1 LAGGVGGSQPVVV
14 SGSFSLSS
22 TASHTGRTG
31 AAAPPAGWASSG
43 YNGSNGATSSLF
55 GGTFIGSG
63 GSGAIADNITAM
75 APDALTELDANAL
88 TELENVSVMFVQ
100 SQNEG
105 TIATG
110 DTRVNARLVGVSSEY
125 FEAVKPEIAMGSY
138 LSSSSFAQTAKDVVF
153 GADAANDVG
162 LTADM
167 LGQTVKLNGQDFRL
181 VGVLDDQAGFGTSG
195 RVYVTLDSARKLFS
209 QYPYVSSIVIQ
220 ANTAEQVDALQLTAD
235 SLLRERYGL
244 GADTD
249 ARYTITNQASLIA
262 AVSSITDTLGLLLTG
277 IAAIS
282 LIVGGIG
289 IMNIMLVSVRERTR
303 EIGVRRAIGAK
314 QSNILTQF
322 LIEAIVLSLAGGV
335 IGLILGQIAA
345 FFLAILG
352 DWVFAIKLD
361 TVVLALGFSLLVGVV
376 FGVWPART
384 AAKLEPIDA
393 LRFE

>member
-1 LAGGVGGSQPVVV
+1 MNLLGTAALALNRIWATKVRSLLTMLGVVIGVAAIVALTSIVDGASQ
-14 SGSFSLSS
+14 GINKSL
-22 TASHTGRTG
+22 
-31 AAAPPAGWASSG
+31 
-43 YNGSNGATSSLF
+43 ATL
-55 GGTFIGSG
+55 GTNQL
-63 GSGAIADNITAM
+63 NITAM
-75 APDALTELDANAL
+75 APDALTEQDAEALASLDD
-88 TELENVSVMFVQ
+88 VSVMFVQ
-100 SQNEG
+100 TQNEG

-110 DTRVNARLVGVSSEY
+110 ETRVNARLVGVSSQY
-125 FEAVKPEIAMGSY
+125 FDAVKPEIALGSY

-220 ANTAEQVDALQLTAD
+220 ANTPEQVDGLQITAD

-244 GADTD
+244 GVDTD

-314 QSNILTQF
+314 QSDILTQF

-335 IGLILGQIAA
+335 VGLILGEIAA

-361 TVVLALGFSLLVGVV
+361 TVFLALGFSLLVGVV

>member
-1 LAGGVGGSQPVVV
+1 VRLLGTAALALNRIWATKVRSLLTMLGVVIGVAAIVALTSIVDGASQ
-14 SGSFSLSS
+14 GINKSL
-22 TASHTGRTG
+22 
-31 AAAPPAGWASSG
+31 
-43 YNGSNGATSSLF
+43 ATL
-55 GGTFIGSG
+55 GTNQL
-63 GSGAIADNITAM
+63 NITAM

-88 TELENVSVMFVQ
+88 AELENVSVMFVQ

-110 DTRVNARLVGVSSEY
+110 DIRVNARLVGVSSQY
-125 FEAVKPEIAMGSY
+125 FEAVKPEIALGSY

-220 ANTAEQVDALQLTAD
+220 ANTPEQVDALQLTAD

-244 GADTD
+244 GVDTD

-335 IGLILGQIAA
+335 IGLILGEIAA

-361 TVVLALGFSLLVGVV
+361 TVLLALGFSLLVGVV

>member
-1 LAGGVGGSQPVVV
+1 VRLLGTAALALNRIWATKVRSLLTMLGVVIGVAAIVALTSIVDGASQ
-14 SGSFSLSS
+14 GINKSL
-22 TASHTGRTG
+22 
-31 AAAPPAGWASSG
+31 
-43 YNGSNGATSSLF
+43 ATL
-55 GGTFIGSG
+55 GTNQL
-63 GSGAIADNITAM
+63 NITAM

-88 TELENVSVMFVQ
+88 AELENVSVMFVQ

-110 DTRVNARLVGVSSEY
+110 DTRVTARLVGVSSKY
-125 FEAVKPEIAMGSY
+125 FEAVKPEIALGSY

-167 LGQTVKLNGQDFRL
+167 LGKTVKLNGQDFRL

-220 ANTAEQVDALQLTAD
+220 ASTPEQVDALQVTAD

-244 GADTD
+244 GAETE

-352 DWVFAIKLD
+352 DWVFAIRLD
-361 TVVLALGFSLLVGVV
+361 TVLLALGFSLLVGVV

>member
-1 LAGGVGGSQPVVV
+1 MNLLGTAALALNRIWATKVRSLLTMLGVVIGVAAIVALTSIVDGASQ
-14 SGSFSLSS
+14 GINKSL
-22 TASHTGRTG
+22 
-31 AAAPPAGWASSG
+31 
-43 YNGSNGATSSLF
+43 ATL
-55 GGTFIGSG
+55 GTNQL
-63 GSGAIADNITAM
+63 NITAM

-88 TELENVSVMFVQ
+88 AELENVSVMFVQ

-110 DTRVNARLVGVSSEY
+110 DIRVNARLVGVSSKY
-125 FEAVKPEIAMGSY
+125 FEAVKPEIALGSY

-181 VGVLDDQAGFGTSG
+181 VGVLDDQAGFGTGG

-220 ANTAEQVDALQLTAD
+220 ANTPEQVDALQVTAD
-235 SLLRERYGL
+235 SLLRERYGI
-244 GADTD
+244 GTDTE

-335 IGLILGQIAA
+335 VGLILGEIAA

-352 DWVFAIKLD
+352 DWVFEIKLD

>member
-1 LAGGVGGSQPVVV
+1 MRLLGTAALALNRIWATKVRSLLTMLGVVIGVAAIVALTSIVDGASQ
-14 SGSFSLSS
+14 GINKSL
-22 TASHTGRTG
+22 
-31 AAAPPAGWASSG
+31 
-43 YNGSNGATSSLF
+43 ATL
-55 GGTFIGSG
+55 GTNQL
-63 GSGAIADNITAM
+63 NITAM

>member
-1 LAGGVGGSQPVVV
+1 MLGVVIGVAAIVALTSIVDGASQGINKSLAT
-14 SGSFSLSS
+14 L
-22 TASHTGRTG
+22 
-31 AAAPPAGWASSG
+31 
-43 YNGSNGATSSLF
+43 
-55 GGTFIGSG
+55 GTNQL
-63 GSGAIADNITAM
+63 NITAM

-88 TELENVSVMFVQ
+88 AELENVSVMFVQ

-110 DTRVNARLVGVSSEY
+110 DTRVTARLVGVSSEY
-125 FEAVKPEIAMGSY
+125 FEAVKPEIALGSY
-138 LSSSSFAQTAKDVVF
+138 LSSSSYAQTAKDVVF

-209 QYPYVSSIVIQ
+209 QYPYVSSIVVQ
-220 ANTAEQVDALQLTAD
+220 ANTPEQVDALQLTAD

-244 GADTD
+244 SADTE

>member
-1 LAGGVGGSQPVVV
+1 MKLLGTAALALNRIWATKVRSLLTMLGVVIGVAAIVALTSIVDGASQ
-14 SGSFSLSS
+14 GINKSL
-22 TASHTGRTG
+22 
-31 AAAPPAGWASSG
+31 
-43 YNGSNGATSSLF
+43 ATL
-55 GGTFIGSG
+55 GTNQL
-63 GSGAIADNITAM
+63 NITAM
-75 APDALTELDANAL
+75 AADSLTEQDAQELAA
-88 TELENVSVMFVQ
+88 LENVSVMFVQ
-100 SQNEG
+100 AQNQG
-105 TIATG
+105 TIATQ
-110 DTRVNARLVGVSSEY
+110 DKRVNARLVGVSAKY
-125 FEAVKPEIAMGSY
+125 FEAVKPEIALGSY
-138 LSSSSFAQTAKDVVF
+138 LSSSSFAATAKDVVF
-153 GADAANDVG
+153 GADAANDLG
-162 LTADM
+162 LTKAM

-195 RVYVTLDSARKLFS
+195 RVYVPIDSARKLFS

-220 ANTAEQVDALQLTAD
+220 ADTAEQVDTLQLQAD
-235 SLLRERYGL
+235 VLLRERYGL
-244 GADTD
+244 GEETT

-262 AVSSITDTLGLLLTG
+262 AVGSITATLGLLLTG

-335 IGLILGQIAA
+335 VGLILGEIAA
-345 FFLAILG
+345 FFLAVIG
-352 DWVFAIKLD
+352 DWVFSIRLD
-361 TVVLALGFSLLVGVV
+361 TVGLALGFSLLVGVV

>member
-1 LAGGVGGSQPVVV
+1 MLGVVIGVAAIVALTSIVDGASQGINKSLAT
-14 SGSFSLSS
+14 L
-22 TASHTGRTG
+22 
-31 AAAPPAGWASSG
+31 
-43 YNGSNGATSSLF
+43 
-55 GGTFIGSG
+55 GTNQL
-63 GSGAIADNITAM
+63 NITAM

-88 TELENVSVMFVQ
+88 SELENVSVMFVQ

-125 FEAVKPEIAMGSY
+125 FQAVKPEIALGSY

-220 ANTAEQVDALQLTAD
+220 ANTPEQVDALQLTAD

-244 GADTD
+244 GADTE

-335 IGLILGQIAA
+335 IGLILGEIAA

>member
-1 LAGGVGGSQPVVV
+1 MNLLGTAALALNRIWATKVRSLLTMLGVVIGVAAIVALTSIVDGASQ
-14 SGSFSLSS
+14 GINKSL
-22 TASHTGRTG
+22 
-31 AAAPPAGWASSG
+31 
-43 YNGSNGATSSLF
+43 ATL
-55 GGTFIGSG
+55 GTNQL
-63 GSGAIADNITAM
+63 NITAL

-88 TELENVSVMFVQ
+88 AELENVSVMFVQ

-110 DTRVNARLVGVSSEY
+110 DIRVNARLVGVSSKY
-125 FEAVKPEIAMGSY
+125 FEAVKPEIALGSY
-138 LSSSSFAQTAKDVVF
+138 LSSSSYAQTAKDVVF

-181 VGVLDDQAGFGTSG
+181 VGVLDDQAGFGTGG

-220 ANTAEQVDALQLTAD
+220 ANTPEQVDALQVTAD

-244 GADTD
+244 GADTE

-335 IGLILGQIAA
+335 VGLILGQIAA

-352 DWVFAIKLD
+352 DWVFEIKLD

>member
-1 LAGGVGGSQPVVV
+1 MKLLGTATLALNRIWATKIRSLLTMLGVVIGVAAIVALTSIVDGASQ
-14 SGSFSLSS
+14 GINKSL
-22 TASHTGRTG
+22 
-31 AAAPPAGWASSG
+31 
-43 YNGSNGATSSLF
+43 ATL
-55 GGTFIGSG
+55 GTNQL
-63 GSGAIADNITAM
+63 NITAM
-75 APDALTELDANAL
+75 AADSLTEQDAQELAA
-88 TELENVSVMFVQ
+88 LENVSVMFVQ
-100 SQNEG
+100 AQNQG

-110 DTRVNARLVGVSSEY
+110 DKRVNARLVGVSAKY
-125 FEAVKPEIAMGSY
+125 FEAVKPEIALGSY
-138 LSSSSFAQTAKDVVF
+138 LSSSSFAATAKDVVF
-153 GADAANDVG
+153 GADAANDLG
-162 LTADM
+162 LTKAM

-195 RVYVTLDSARKLFS
+195 RVYVPIDSARKLFS

-220 ANTAEQVDALQLTAD
+220 ANTAEQVDTLQLQAD
-235 SLLRERYGL
+235 VLLRERYGL
-244 GADTD
+244 GAETT

-262 AVSSITDTLGLLLTG
+262 AVGSITATLGLLLTG

-335 IGLILGQIAA
+335 VGLILGEIAA
-345 FFLAILG
+345 FFLAVIG
-352 DWVFAIKLD
+352 DWVFSIRLD
-361 TVVLALGFSLLVGVV
+361 TVGLALGFSLLVGVV

>member
-1 LAGGVGGSQPVVV
+1 MKLLGTARLALNRIWATKVRSLLTMLGVVIGVAAIVALTSIVDGASQ
-14 SGSFSLSS
+14 GINKSL
-22 TASHTGRTG
+22 
-31 AAAPPAGWASSG
+31 
-43 YNGSNGATSSLF
+43 ATL
-55 GGTFIGSG
+55 GTNQL
-63 GSGAIADNITAM
+63 NITAM
-75 APDALTELDANAL
+75 APDALTEQDAYALAELDG
-88 TELENVSVMFVQ
+88 VSVMFVQ
-100 SQNEG
+100 TQNQG
-105 TIATG
+105 TIAT
-110 DTRVNARLVGVSSEY
+110 DESRVNANLVGVSAKY
-125 FEAVKPEIAMGSY
+125 FEAVKPELAMGSY
-138 LSSSSFAQTAKDVVF
+138 LSDSKFAASAKDVVF
-153 GADAANDVG
+153 GADAANDLG
-162 LTADM
+162 LTDSM

-181 VGVLDDQAGFGTSG
+181 VGVLDDQAGFGTNG

-220 ANTAEQVDALQLTAD
+220 AETPEAVDALQIATD
-235 SLLRERYGL
+235 KLLRERYGL
-244 GADTD
+244 GSETD

-277 IAAIS
+277 IAGIS
-282 LIVGGIG
+282 LVVGGIG

-335 IGLILGQIAA
+335 VGLILGEIAA
-345 FFLAILG
+345 YFLAIIG
-352 DWVFAIKLD
+352 DWVFSIQLE
-361 TVVLALGFSLLVGVV
+361 TVLLALGFSLVVGVV

>member
-1 LAGGVGGSQPVVV
+1 MKILGTAALALNRIWATKVRSLLTMLGVVIGVAAIVALTSIVDGASQ
-14 SGSFSLSS
+14 GINKSL
-22 TASHTGRTG
+22 
-31 AAAPPAGWASSG
+31 
-43 YNGSNGATSSLF
+43 ATL
-55 GGTFIGSG
+55 GTNQL
-63 GSGAIADNITAM
+63 NITAM
-75 APDALTELDANAL
+75 APDALTEQDAKAL
-88 TELENVSVMFVQ
+88 AELEDVSVMFVQ

-125 FEAVKPEIAMGSY
+125 FEAVKPEIALGSY

-181 VGVLDDQAGFGTSG
+181 VGVLDDQAGFGTGG

-220 ANTAEQVDALQLTAD
+220 ANTPEQVDGLQVTAD

-244 GADTD
+244 GVDTD
-249 ARYTITNQASLIA
+249 ARYTITNQSSLIA

-314 QSNILTQF
+314 QSDILTQF

-335 IGLILGQIAA
+335 VGLILGEIAA

-361 TVVLALGFSLLVGVV
+361 TVLLALGFSLLVGVV

>member
-1 LAGGVGGSQPVVV
+1 MRLLGTARLALNRIWATKVRSLLTMLGVVIGVAAIVALTSIVDGASQ
-14 SGSFSLSS
+14 GINKSL
-22 TASHTGRTG
+22 
-31 AAAPPAGWASSG
+31 
-43 YNGSNGATSSLF
+43 ATL
-55 GGTFIGSG
+55 GTNQL
-63 GSGAIADNITAM
+63 NITAM
-75 APDALTELDANAL
+75 APDALSEQDAEALAALDG
-88 TELENVSVMFVQ
+88 VSVMFVQ
-100 SQNEG
+100 TQNEG

-110 DTRVNARLVGVSSEY
+110 DKRVNARLVGVSSQY
-125 FEAVKPEIAMGSY
+125 FAAVKPDIALGSY
-138 LSSSSFAQTAKDVVF
+138 LSDSKFAATSKDVVF
-153 GADAANDVG
+153 GADAANDLG

-181 VGVLDDQAGFGTSG
+181 VGVLDDQAGFGTNG
-195 RVYVTLDSARKLFS
+195 RVYVTLDAARKLFS
-209 QYPYVSSIVIQ
+209 QYPYVSSIVVQ
-220 ANTAEQVDALQLTAD
+220 AETPEAVDALQLASD
-235 SLLRERYGL
+235 RLLRERYGL

-277 IAAIS
+277 IAGIS
-282 LIVGGIG
+282 LVVGGIG

-335 IGLILGQIAA
+335 VGLILGQIAA
-345 FFLAILG
+345 YFLAIIG
-352 DWVFAIKLD
+352 DWVFSIQLE
-361 TVVLALGFSLLVGVV
+361 TVLLALGFSLVVGVV

>member
-1 LAGGVGGSQPVVV
+1 MKILGTAALALNRIWATKVRSLLTMLGVVIGVAAIVALTSIVDGASQ
-14 SGSFSLSS
+14 GINKSL
-22 TASHTGRTG
+22 
-31 AAAPPAGWASSG
+31 
-43 YNGSNGATSSLF
+43 ATL
-55 GGTFIGSG
+55 GTNQL
-63 GSGAIADNITAM
+63 NITAM
-75 APDALTELDANAL
+75 APDALTEQDAKAL
-88 TELENVSVMFVQ
+88 AELEDVSVMFVQ

-125 FEAVKPEIAMGSY
+125 FEAVKPEIALGSY
-138 LSSSSFAQTAKDVVF
+138 LSSSFFAQTAKDVVF

-181 VGVLDDQAGFGTSG
+181 VGVLDDQAGFGTGG

-220 ANTAEQVDALQLTAD
+220 ANTPEQVDGLQVTAD

-244 GADTD
+244 GVDTD

-314 QSNILTQF
+314 QSDILTQF

-335 IGLILGQIAA
+335 VGLILGEIAA

-361 TVVLALGFSLLVGVV
+361 TVLLALGFSLLVGVV

>member
-1 LAGGVGGSQPVVV
+1 MKILGTAALALNRIWATKVRSLLTMLGVVIGVAAIVALTSIVDGASQ
-14 SGSFSLSS
+14 GINKSL
-22 TASHTGRTG
+22 
-31 AAAPPAGWASSG
+31 
-43 YNGSNGATSSLF
+43 ATL
-55 GGTFIGSG
+55 GTNQL
-63 GSGAIADNITAM
+63 NITAM
-75 APDALTELDANAL
+75 APDALTEQDAKAL
-88 TELENVSVMFVQ
+88 AELEDVSVMFVQ

-125 FEAVKPEIAMGSY
+125 FEAVKPEIALGSY

-181 VGVLDDQAGFGTSG
+181 VGVLDDQAGFGTGG

-220 ANTAEQVDALQLTAD
+220 ANTPEQVDALQVTAD

-314 QSNILTQF
+314 QSDILTQF

-335 IGLILGQIAA
+335 VGLILGEIAA

-361 TVVLALGFSLLVGVV
+361 TVLLALGFSLLVGVV

>member
-1 LAGGVGGSQPVVV
+1 LNLLGTAALALNRIWATKVRSLLTMLGVVIGVAAIVALTSIVDGASQ
-14 SGSFSLSS
+14 GINKSL
-22 TASHTGRTG
+22 
-31 AAAPPAGWASSG
+31 
-43 YNGSNGATSSLF
+43 ATL
-55 GGTFIGSG
+55 GTNQL
-63 GSGAIADNITAM
+63 NITAM

-88 TELENVSVMFVQ
+88 AELENVSVMFVQ

-110 DTRVNARLVGVSSEY
+110 DIRVNARLVGVSSKY
-125 FEAVKPEIAMGSY
+125 FEAVKPEIALGSY
-138 LSSSSFAQTAKDVVF
+138 LSSSSYAQTAKDVVF

-181 VGVLDDQAGFGTSG
+181 VGVLDDQAGFGTGG

-220 ANTAEQVDALQLTAD
+220 ANTPEQVDALQVTAD
-235 SLLRERYGL
+235 TLLRERYGL
-244 GADTD
+244 GVDTE

-335 IGLILGQIAA
+335 VGLILGEIAA

-352 DWVFAIKLD
+352 DWVFAIKVD

>member
-1 LAGGVGGSQPVVV
+1 MRLLGTAALALNRIWATKVRSLLTMLGVVIGVAAIVALTSIVDGASQ
-14 SGSFSLSS
+14 GINKSL
-22 TASHTGRTG
+22 
-31 AAAPPAGWASSG
+31 
-43 YNGSNGATSSLF
+43 ATL
-55 GGTFIGSG
+55 GTNQL
-63 GSGAIADNITAM
+63 NITAM

-88 TELENVSVMFVQ
+88 AELENVSVMFVQ

-125 FEAVKPEIAMGSY
+125 FEAVKPEIALGSY

-220 ANTAEQVDALQLTAD
+220 ANTPEQVDALQVTAD

-244 GADTD
+244 GAETE

-352 DWVFAIKLD
+352 DWVFSIRLD
-361 TVVLALGFSLLVGVV
+361 TVFLALGFSLLVGVV

>member
-1 LAGGVGGSQPVVV
+1 MRILGTAALALNRIWATKVRSLLTMLGVVIGVAAIVALTSIVDGASQ
-14 SGSFSLSS
+14 GINKSL
-22 TASHTGRTG
+22 
-31 AAAPPAGWASSG
+31 
-43 YNGSNGATSSLF
+43 ATL
-55 GGTFIGSG
+55 GTNQL
-63 GSGAIADNITAM
+63 NITAM

-88 TELENVSVMFVQ
+88 ASLDDVSVMFVQ
-100 SQNEG
+100 SSNEG

-110 DTRVNARLVGVSSEY
+110 DTRVNARLVGVSKDY
-125 FEAVKPEIAMGSY
+125 FEAVKPEIALGAY
-138 LSSSSFAQTAKDVVF
+138 LSSSSFAQSAKDVVF

-162 LTADM
+162 ITSDM

-220 ANTAEQVDALQLTAD
+220 ANTPEQVDALQVTAD
-235 SLLRERYGL
+235 QLLRERYGL
-244 GADTD
+244 AADTD

-262 AVSSITDTLGLLLTG
+262 AVGSITDTLGLLLTG

-335 IGLILGQIAA
+335 VGLILGEIAA

-352 DWVFAIKLD
+352 DWVFSIRLD
-361 TVVLALGFSLLVGVV
+361 TVLLALGFSLLVGVV

>member
-1 LAGGVGGSQPVVV
+1 MKLLGTATLALNRIWATKIRSLLTMLGVVIGVAAIVALTSIVDGASQ
-14 SGSFSLSS
+14 GINKSL
-22 TASHTGRTG
+22 
-31 AAAPPAGWASSG
+31 
-43 YNGSNGATSSLF
+43 ATL
-55 GGTFIGSG
+55 GTNQL
-63 GSGAIADNITAM
+63 NITAM
-75 APDALTELDANAL
+75 AADSLTEQDAQELAA
-88 TELENVSVMFVQ
+88 LENVSVMFVQ
-100 SQNEG
+100 AQNQG

-110 DTRVNARLVGVSSEY
+110 AKRVNARLVGVSAKY
-125 FEAVKPEIAMGSY
+125 FEAVKPEIALGSY
-138 LSSSSFAQTAKDVVF
+138 LSSSSFAATAKDVVF
-153 GADAANDVG
+153 GADAANDLG
-162 LTADM
+162 LTKAM

-195 RVYVTLDSARKLFS
+195 RVYVPIDSARKLFS

-220 ANTAEQVDALQLTAD
+220 ANTAEQVDTLQLQAD
-235 SLLRERYGL
+235 VLLRERYGL
-244 GADTD
+244 GAETT

-262 AVSSITDTLGLLLTG
+262 AVGSITATLGLLLTG

-335 IGLILGQIAA
+335 VGLILGEIAA
-345 FFLAILG
+345 FFLAVIG
-352 DWVFAIKLD
+352 DWVFSIRLD
-361 TVVLALGFSLLVGVV
+361 TVGLALGFSLLVGVV

>member
-1 LAGGVGGSQPVVV
+1 MRILGTAALALNRIWATKVRSLLTMLGVVIGVAAIVALTSIVDGASQ
-14 SGSFSLSS
+14 GINKSL
-22 TASHTGRTG
+22 
-31 AAAPPAGWASSG
+31 
-43 YNGSNGATSSLF
+43 ATL
-55 GGTFIGSG
+55 GTNQL
-63 GSGAIADNITAM
+63 NITAM
-75 APDALTELDANAL
+75 APDALTELDANTLASL
-88 TELENVSVMFVQ
+88 DDVSVMFVQ
-100 SQNEG
+100 SSNEG

-110 DTRVNARLVGVSSEY
+110 ETRVNARLVGVSKDY
-125 FEAVKPEIAMGSY
+125 FEAVKPEIALGAY
-138 LSSSSFAQTAKDVVF
+138 LSSSSQSQSAKDVVF

-162 LTADM
+162 ITSDM

-220 ANTAEQVDALQLTAD
+220 ANTPEQVDALQVTAD
-235 SLLRERYGL
+235 QLLRERYGL
-244 GADTD
+244 AADTD

-335 IGLILGQIAA
+335 VGLILGEIAA

-352 DWVFAIKLD
+352 DWVFSIRLD
-361 TVVLALGFSLLVGVV
+361 TVLLALGFSLLVGVV